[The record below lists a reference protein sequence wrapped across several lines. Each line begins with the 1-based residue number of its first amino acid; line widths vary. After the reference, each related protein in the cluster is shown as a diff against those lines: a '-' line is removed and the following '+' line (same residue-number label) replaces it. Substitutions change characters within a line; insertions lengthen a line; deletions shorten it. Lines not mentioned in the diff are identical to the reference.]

1 MKIGDFVDHVSSN
14 AVPPKF
20 TGGLVKTLVSEGS
33 AARFDCKVEGNPTPE
48 VVW

>member
-1 MKIGDFVDHVSSN
+1 MKIDGFVDHVSGN
-14 AVPPKF
+14 AIPPRF